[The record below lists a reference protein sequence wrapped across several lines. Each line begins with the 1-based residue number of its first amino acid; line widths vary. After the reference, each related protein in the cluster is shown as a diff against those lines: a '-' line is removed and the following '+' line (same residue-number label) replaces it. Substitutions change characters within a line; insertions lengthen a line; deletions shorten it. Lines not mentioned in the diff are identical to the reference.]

1 MACFSPASEVEV
13 REVVIT
19 ARTSRRPF
27 AIKGG
32 GTRSGLGRPSE
43 AEDVLSTEKLRGITL
58 YEPAELVI
66 SAQAGTPLAEVEAQ
80 LDAHRQR
87 LPFEPID
94 HRRLL
99 GSTGE
104 PTIGAIAACN
114 LSGPR
119 RIQLGAARD
128 FLIGLKLV
136 NGRGESIKGGGRV
149 TKNVTGLDLVK
160 LNGGAHGTLGV
171 LTEVTFKVLPV
182 PDDLG
187 TLVLTGLD
195 DTRAIAALSAALTSP
210 FQPTG
215 AAHLPADIAGDH
227 ALTLIRIEGVAS
239 SVSYRLD
246 AMRALL
252 TAYTAGEFFDK
263 ERTAQLWR
271 DIRDCAFLAEPKDRA
286 IWRLS
291 VAPAEGAKVVEA
303 LKPALAEMRYFFD
316 WGGGLI
322 WLGVSAAGDAG
333 AAAIRRAVAQFGGHA
348 TLVRAPAATRA
359 ATSVFQPLAE
369 PLMKITAGIK
379 ASFDPDHLINPGLM
393 YAGI

>member
-1 MACFSPASEVEV
+1 MAIFSPASEVEV
-13 REVVIT
+13 REAVIA
-19 ARTSRRPF
+19 ARTNRRPF
-27 AIKGG
+27 AIRGG
-32 GTRSGLGRPSE
+32 GTRSSLGRPAE
-43 AEDVLSTEKLRGITL
+43 AEDILSTEKLRGITL

-66 SAQAGTPLAEVEAQ
+66 AARAGTPLAEVEAQ

-87 LPFEPID
+87 LPFEPMD
-94 HRRLL
+94 HRQLL

-149 TKNVTGLDLVK
+149 TKNVTGLDMVK

-171 LTEVTFKVLPV
+171 LTEVTFKVLPATEES
-182 PDDLG
+182 G
-187 TLVLTGLD
+187 TLVLVGLD

-215 AAHLPADIAGDH
+215 AAHLPAGLAGDR
-227 ALTLIRIEGVAS
+227 ALTLIRIEGFAS
-239 SVSYRLD
+239 SVSYRLE
-246 AMRALL
+246 AMRTLL
-252 TAYTAGEFFDK
+252 ASYTAGEFFDK

-271 DIRDCAFLAEPKDRA
+271 DIRDCAFLAEPRDRA
-286 IWRLS
+286 VWRIS
-291 VAPAEGAKVVEA
+291 VAPAEGAKVAEA
-303 LKPALAEMRYFFD
+303 IKSQLDMRYFYD
-316 WGGGLI
+316 WGGGLL
-322 WLGVSAAGDAG
+322 WLSVAAAGDAG
-333 AAAIRRAVAQFGGHA
+333 ALAIRQAVAKFGGHA
-348 TLVRAPAATRA
+348 TLVRAPAETRA

>member
-1 MACFSPASEVEV
+1 MAIFSPTSEVEV
-13 REVVIT
+13 REAVIA
-19 ARTSRRPF
+19 ARTNRRPF
-27 AIKGG
+27 AIRGG
-32 GTRSGLGRPSE
+32 GTRSGLGRPAE
-43 AEDVLSTEKLRGITL
+43 AEDILSTEKLSGITL
-58 YEPAELVI
+58 YEPAELVV
-66 SAQAGTPLAEVEAQ
+66 SARAGTPLAEVEAQ

-87 LPFEPID
+87 LPFEPMD
-94 HRRLL
+94 HRQLL

-149 TKNVTGLDLVK
+149 TKNVTGLDMVK

-171 LTEVTFKVLPV
+171 LTEVTFKVLPATEES
-182 PDDLG
+182 G
-187 TLVLTGLD
+187 TLVLAGLD

-215 AAHLPADIAGDH
+215 AAHLPAGIAGDR
-227 ALTLIRIEGVAS
+227 ALTLVRIEGFAS
-239 SVSYRLD
+239 AVSYRLE
-246 AMRALL
+246 AMRTLL
-252 TAYTAGEFFDK
+252 GSYTAGEFFDK

-271 DIRDCAFLAEPKDRA
+271 DIRDCAFLAAPPEA
-286 IWRLS
+286 AVWRVS
-291 VAPAEGAKVVEA
+291 VAPAEGAKVAEA
-303 LKPALAEMRYFFD
+303 IKSVLDIRYFYD
-316 WGGGLI
+316 WGGGLL
-322 WLGVSAAGDAG
+322 WLSVSAAGDAG
-333 AAAIRRAVAQFGGHA
+333 ASAIRQAVARFGGHA
-348 TLVRAPAATRA
+348 MLVRAAAETRA

>member
-1 MACFSPASEVEV
+1 MTTISPASEVEV
-13 REVVIT
+13 REAVIA
-19 ARTSRRPF
+19 ARTDRRPF

-32 GTRSGLGRPSE
+32 GTRAGLGRPSE
-43 AEDVLSTEKLRGITL
+43 AQDILSTEKLRGLTL

-66 SAQAGTPLAEVEAQ
+66 QARAGTPLAEVEAQ
-80 LDAHRQR
+80 LAAHRQR
-87 LPFEPID
+87 LPFEPMD
-94 HRRLL
+94 HRQLL

-128 FLIGLKLV
+128 FLIGLRLV

-171 LTEVTFKVLPV
+171 LTEVTFKVLPT
-182 PDDLG
+182 PEDLG
-187 TLVLTGLD
+187 TLVLVGLD
-195 DTRAIAALSAALTSP
+195 DARAIAALSSALTSP

-215 AAHLPADIAGDH
+215 VAHLPAGIAGES

-239 SVSYRLD
+239 SVAYRLD
-246 AMRALL
+246 AMRTLL
-252 TAYTAGEFFDK
+252 STYTAGEFFDK
-263 ERTAQLWR
+263 DRTAQLWR
-271 DIRDCAFLAEPKDRA
+271 DIRDCAFLAEPRDRA
-286 IWRLS
+286 VWRIS
-291 VAPAEGAKVVEA
+291 VAPAEGAKVAEA
-303 LKPALAEMRYFFD
+303 IKTALDPRYFYD

-322 WLGVSAAGDAG
+322 WLSVSAAGDAG
-333 AAAIRRAVAQFGGHA
+333 AASIRQAVAKLGGHA
-348 TLVRAPAATRA
+348 TLVRASDATRA
-359 ATSVFQPLAE
+359 ETSVFQPLAE

-379 ASFDPDHLINPGLM
+379 ASFDPDRLINPGLM

>member
-1 MACFSPASEVEV
+1 MAIFSPASEVEV
-13 REVVIT
+13 REAVIA
-19 ARTSRRPF
+19 ARTNRRPF
-27 AIKGG
+27 AIRGG
-32 GTRSGLGRPSE
+32 GTRSSLGRPAE
-43 AEDVLSTEKLRGITL
+43 AEDILSTERLRGITL

-66 SAQAGTPLAEVEAQ
+66 SARAGTPLAEVEAQ

-87 LPFEPID
+87 LPFEPMD
-94 HRRLL
+94 HRQLL

-104 PTIGAIAACN
+104 PSIGAIAACN

-149 TKNVTGLDLVK
+149 TKNVTGLDMVK

-171 LTEVTFKVLPV
+171 LTEVTFKVLPATEES
-182 PDDLG
+182 G
-187 TLVLTGLD
+187 TLVLVGLD

-215 AAHLPADIAGDH
+215 AAHLPAGLAGDR
-227 ALTLIRIEGVAS
+227 ALTLIRIEGFAS
-239 SVSYRLD
+239 AVSYRLE
-246 AMRALL
+246 AMRTLL
-252 TAYTAGEFFDK
+252 ASYTAGEFFDK

-271 DIRDCAFLAEPKDRA
+271 DIRDCAFLAEPRDRA
-286 IWRLS
+286 VWRIS
-291 VAPAEGAKVVEA
+291 VAPAEGAKVA
-303 LKPALAEMRYFFD
+303 DAIKSQLDMRYFYD
-316 WGGGLI
+316 WGGGLL
-322 WLGVSAAGDAG
+322 WLSVNAAGDAG
-333 AAAIRRAVAQFGGHA
+333 ALAIRQAVAKFGGHA
-348 TLVRAPAATRA
+348 TLVRAPAETRA